1 MDLVALNVQRGQDH
15 GLAPYV
21 KWRQLCG
28 LQSVKSWKQF
38 ASIVSSPEVTNLLN
52 YISKISSKFIK
63 FMIHI
68 VVETVLPI
76 VKISITAS
84 SKITAIIWTCRGTRS
99 VHRWTVRKKRW

>member
-1 MDLVALNVQRGQDH
+1 MLVTSFND
-15 GLAPYV
+15 AP
-21 KWRQLCG
+21 KLFQ
-28 LQSVKSWKQF
+28 
-38 ASIVSSPEVTNLLN
+38 IVP
-52 YISKISSKFIK
+52 SKFIK

-99 VHRWTVRKKRW
+99 VHRRTVRKKRW